1 MPLLDRAGLSAVL
14 DRYLE
19 HRHAGRDVGGLLGPR
34 ARTVE
39 YGVIEAGSD
48 KSWTAAA
55 PTGYRLVFA
64 DEARG
69 EVGCH
74 ATFIQD
80 DLVGIYALRLKVE
93 SDGRVGEVE
102 SLFARKGDS
111 NAFAAHRLK
120 EPDPLFARIEPEAA
134 RSSRATLIAAADAY
148 FDAVERSDASAAPI
162 AKKCERFENGLRT
175 TNNPAGGLP
184 LDCREGMK
192 IFTYIDRVR
201 DRRYPLVDEARGVV
215 WSSAALEVPPGQ
227 VLRLTIDGKQIE
239 RPQAARSIFLSELF
253 KIVDGEIVAIDV
265 VVRNM
270 PKGSIFG
277 FEA

>member
-1 MPLLDRAGLSAVL
+1 MPLDRAGLSAVL

-19 HRHAGRDVGGLLGPR
+19 LRHGGRDVSGLLGPQ
-34 ARTVE
+34 AHTADA
-39 YGVIEAGSD
+39 AGD
-48 KSWTAAA
+48 RSWTTAA
-55 PTGYRLVFA
+55 PTGYRLMFA
-64 DEARG
+64 DETRG

-74 ATFIQD
+74 ATFTQD

-93 SDGRVGEVE
+93 GNGSISEVE

-111 NAFAAHRLK
+111 NAFAPHRLK
-120 EPDPLFARIEPEAA
+120 EPDPLFERVEPQAT
-134 RSSRATLIAAADAY
+134 RSSRSALIAAADAY
-148 FDAVERSDASAAPI
+148 FDAVERSDASGAPI
-162 AKKCERFENGLRT
+162 AAKCDRIENGLRT

-184 LDCREGMK
+184 LDCRDGMK

-227 VLRLTIDGKQIE
+227 VLRLTVDGKQIE
-239 RPQAARSIFLSELF
+239 RPQAVRSIFLSELF
-253 KIVDGEIVAIDV
+253 KIVDGEIIAIDV

-270 PKGSIFG
+270 PKGAGFG
-277 FEA
+277 FAA

>member
-1 MPLLDRAGLSAVL
+1 MPLLDRAGLSAKL

-19 HRHAGRDVGGLLGPR
+19 LRHAGRDVSGMLAPH

-39 YGVIEAGSD
+39 YGAEGSD
-48 KSWTAAA
+48 KSWISAS
-55 PTGYRLVFA
+55 PTGYRVMFA
-64 DEARG
+64 DETRG

-74 ATFIQD
+74 ATFTQD
-80 DLVGIYALRLKVE
+80 DLVGIYALRLKVDG
-93 SDGRVGEVE
+93 DGRISEME

-120 EPDPLFARIEPEAA
+120 LPEPLFERIEPQAT
-134 RSSRATLIAAADAY
+134 RSSRSALVAAADAY
-148 FDAVERSDASAAPI
+148 FNAVERSDAAGAPI
-162 AKKCERFENGLRT
+162 AATCDRIENGLRT

-227 VLRLTIDGKQIE
+227 VLRLTVEGKQVE
-239 RPQAARSIFLSELF
+239 RPQAERSIFLSELF

-270 PKGSIFG
+270 PKGASFG
-277 FEA
+277 FLD